1 MRKLTLT
8 SYESPQVEV
17 VEIEIEKG
25 FAVSDTESG
34 AIPGGYTPDE
44 SNDNWLN

>member
-1 MRKLTLT
+1 MKNLTLT

-34 AIPGGYTPDE
+34 AIPDGYTPDV
-44 SNDNWLN
+44 NNNNWLN